1 MRYLIK
7 SLLLKLIITILII
20 IMVDFIR
27 TYFYYVVFPSK
38 MATTLTVERAI
49 YRVQFCQQYGIDGL
63 SLNGIPL
70 NLCTN
75 DALSGNTSAEMGEQ
89 NIKIQKLPIEER
101 LDFYTLLIANINL
114 FDTSSAE
121 VVAVL
126 YDIFDE
132 DLLALYPYLIEFQK
146 SNRFDELNDK
156 QKERFNY
163 VKKAIKQLYENPI
176 YINRNTDK
184 KKAMNDCHQFGFI
197 WNTKENSC
205 LFR

>member
-1 MRYLIK
+1 
-7 SLLLKLIITILII
+7 
-20 IMVDFIR
+20 
-27 TYFYYVVFPSK
+27 
-38 MATTLTVERAI
+38 MAKTLNVEMAI
-49 YRVQFCQQYGIDGL
+49 HRIQFCQQYEDGGL
-63 SLNGIPL
+63 SLIGLLLDAVTFYGPPMNTAYEMANQNERIQPL
-70 NLCTN
+70 
-75 DALSGNTSAEMGEQ
+75 
-89 NIKIQKLPIEER
+89 IIEER
-101 LDFYTLLIANINL
+101 LDFYTLLITNINL
-114 FDTSSAE
+114 ADNSSAE